1 LAKPN
6 GDLDFVYKYI
16 SVNQLS
22 IRGVYG
28 LFLERIYDKMYIA
41 KFTHTSLESQIYS
54 KCPGLSYTR
63 FLKEKSGMA
72 L

>member
-6 GDLDFVYKYI
+6 GDLDFLSKYI
-16 SVNQLS
+16 IMNALS

-28 LFLERIYDKMYIA
+28 LFLERIYHKMYIA
-41 KFTHTSLESQIYS
+41 KFTHTSLESQIWR

-63 FLKEKSGMA
+63 FLKENSGMA
-72 L
+72 F